1 MFDIVLARSESRCAL
16 LMGEVGVGLGAVA
29 LLVEGCG
36 DCCLEGEE
44 CRLGSL
50 CGLTVVLG
58 MFFKQS
64 SANLLS
70 LSAVC
75 MSCVRIV
82 GSSVFSPA
90 ALYSDTRAMIREYFV
105 WGSESVS
112 FAVCLGVLRAGDTG
126 GGVGVCWGLSVWLF

>member
-1 MFDIVLARSESRCAL
+1 ML
-16 LMGEVGVGLGAVA
+16 LEA
-29 LLVEGCG
+29 EGWLCRG
-36 DCCLEGEE
+36 RIGREE

-82 GSSVFSPA
+82 GSFVLSPA

-112 FAVCLGVLRAGDTG
+112 FAVRLGVLRAGDTG

>member
-36 DCCLEGEE
+36 DCCEVSCLLF
-44 CRLGSL
+44 C
-50 CGLTVVLG
+50 CGALG

-82 GSSVFSPA
+82 GSSVLSPA
-90 ALYSDTRAMIREYFV
+90 VLYSDTRAMIREYFV

-112 FAVCLGVLRAGDTG
+112 FAVHLGVLRAGDTG